1 MTQELLQNITM
12 TPVAAN
18 VINKNRFVSVV
29 ADGEVDE
36 TLSGIDAIGVSQE
49 ASAAASTVPIPVAIL
64 NGGKI
69 DVEAGAVVTVGARV
83 MSDATGRAI
92 TAVGATARTLGWAL
106 NTTGAAGEMITV
118 LASKAAGEFVA

>member
-1 MTQELLQNITM
+1 M
-12 TPVAAN
+12 
-18 VINKNRFVSVV
+18 SVV

-49 ASAAASTVPIPVAIL
+49 ASAAASAVPIPVAIL
-64 NGGKI
+64 NGGKV

>member
-49 ASAAASTVPIPVAIL
+49 ASAAASAVPIPVAIL

>member
-49 ASAAASTVPIPVAIL
+49 ASAAASAVPIPVAIL
-64 NGGKI
+64 NGGKV